1 MEELLGYVIRGIPF
15 GCVFG
20 LVAVGLVLTYKT
32 SGVFNL
38 AFAAQAFLSAAVF
51 YDLRKE
57 QEWGILPAFVVS
69 VVLVAPL
76 VGLVLERFLFRYLR
90 TAPTVAKL
98 VTALGLLV
106 AGPEIVKLWFGRDVK
121 FSPPTLW
128 PWGDFELVHPLGDDY
143 PIWGYEAAT
152 MIITV
157 IVVVVLTLLFRYS
170 AIGLRMRAVVES
182 PRMTSL
188 LGINANRV
196 SAFSWML
203 SSFIAGLAGVLIAPV
218 YGEILVRDYTALLVA
233 AIAAAAFGRLVSI
246 PLAFAGGLL
255 LGILQGVLAGYL
267 PAGSIVAS
275 GLRPSLPFVMLFVLL
290 LVLPGI
296 RRRNEI
302 TDPLAGVDPPPPGL
316 AAAERSRNLTIATWV
331 VGGTVVVAALV
342 VSLTALDAFWL
353 GIVTKAVVFTVIFLS
368 ITVITGMAGQISLAQ
383 ATFAAVGGFTTAQLF
398 ERLDVP
404 VLVSLL
410 AGTVLAAIVGAIL
423 AIPVLRLGGI
433 YLALATL
440 AFALMFDSILV
451 PVDWIGGAGVPTAAP
466 RPGFIDDD
474 HAFFVFAVV
483 VLTVVG
489 TLVALIRRGTT
500 GKYLHALSGSETAA
514 AAVGISPARS
524 RVIAFALSAA
534 IAGLGGGMV
543 TMFEEQAN
551 YASNYP
557 PFLGLFWLLLVVTL
571 GARTVEGA
579 VQAGI
584 AFVLFPEL
592 LKAIGAPTALQF
604 VFFGLA
610 AVGFAK
616 HPEGFVE
623 FGKRQQL
630 EAIQKRLDRRARAPG
645 AGGPAP
651 PAATE
656 DVESAEP
663 ATPEGVSR

>member
-1 MEELLGYVIRGIPF
+1 VDLTELLGYIIRGIPF

-38 AFAAQAFLSAAVF
+38 AFAAQAFLSAALF
-51 YDLRKE
+51 YSLRKDE
-57 QEWGILPAFVVS
+57 GWDLLPAFVVS
-69 VVLVAPL
+69 VVIVAPL

-98 VTALGLLV
+98 VTTLGLLV
-106 AGPEIVKLWFGRDVK
+106 AGPELVKLWFGGDVK
-121 FSPPTLW
+121 FGPPTVW

-157 IVVVVLTLLFRYS
+157 VVVVALTVLFRYS

-188 LGINANRV
+188 VGINPNRI
-196 SAFSWML
+196 SAFAWVL

-233 AIAAAAFGRLVSI
+233 AITAAAFGRLVSI

-267 PAGSIVAS
+267 PAGSIVAN

-290 LVLPGI
+290 LILPGF
-296 RRRNEI
+296 RQRTEI
-302 TDPLAGVDPPPPGL
+302 TDPLSGVDPPPPGL
-316 AAAERSRNLTIATWV
+316 VAAERSRNLTFATWV
-331 VGGTVVVAALV
+331 VGGIVVIAMLV
-342 VSLTALDAFWL
+342 VTLTALDAFWV
-353 GIVTKAVVFTVIFLS
+353 GIMTKAVVFTVIFLS

-398 ERLDVP
+398 DRLDIP
-404 VLVSLL
+404 VLVSLV
-410 AGTVLAAIVGAIL
+410 AGTLLAASVGALL
-423 AIPVLRLGGI
+423 ALPVLRLGGI

-440 AFALMFDSILV
+440 AFALMFDSVLV
-451 PVDWIGGAGVPTAAP
+451 PIDWIGGRGIPTPAP

-474 HAFFVFAVV
+474 HVFFVFCVV
-483 VLTVVG
+483 VLAIVG

-500 GKYLHALSGSETAA
+500 GKNLHALSGSETAA
-514 AAVGISPARS
+514 ASLGISPARS
-524 RVIAFALSAA
+524 RVIAFALSAG
-534 IAGLGGGMV
+534 IAGLGGGLV
-543 TMFEEQAN
+543 TLFEEQAN
-551 YASNYP
+551 YAGNFV

-579 VQAGI
+579 IQAGI

-592 LKAIGAPTALQF
+592 LKAIGAPSALQF
-604 VFFGLA
+604 VLFGLA

-630 EAIQKRLDRRARAPG
+630 GAIQRQLDRRASARRAD
-645 AGGPAP
+645 AP
-651 PAATE
+651 SAAADDVEPTRPAA
-656 DVESAEP
+656 
-663 ATPEGVSR
+663 PERVSR